1 MAGLTM
7 PDCDAIVVDFSD
19 AIACIDLRVVVI
31 GGGVCLGLQTATKI

>member
-1 MAGLTM
+1 M

-31 GGGVCLGLQTATKI
+31 GGGGLGLQTATKI